1 MAQGNPR
8 CVALYD
14 YQARDTEE
22 LSIAKNEQLTV
33 LEAAGQWW
41 KVRSDRGG
49 VGLVPSNYVK
59 EMPLI
64 TKSGRSAAADEPGM
78 YQQTDLVVHN
88 GPPPLNIRC
97 VVKHRYASTRE
108 DELSLEKGAE
118 VIVLEKEEDGWWRG
132 RCGPNIGW
140 FPFNYVEEMKEMPQ
154 PVMHVPLPAKEKQ
167 YICSVVALYHFNS
180 GNAEE
185 LAFQKGD
192 MMDIIDQ
199 PTDDPDWWEARKADG
214 KTGLIP
220 RNYVEVINDAQPKV
234 GMPPATGVGA
244 PAMMTSA
251 AANLAPAPVFARE
264 PWYHG
269 RVPRKEAE
277 SLLMYHAN
285 NGQFLVRASETK
297 PGDYSISMKAPDRIK
312 HFNVKKLPDGRFG
325 IGQRKFD
332 SMDELFEHYRRA
344 PIYTSTA
351 EGKIYLSTPFT
362 KR

>member
-1 MAQGNPR
+1 MRKKNISLCGDTLFRRRSFSRLVFVPEPSLPSLLRQTNRSLRALQATRMAQGNPR

-59 EMPLI
+59 ELPLI
-64 TKSGRSAAADEPGM
+64 AKGGRPAAAEEPGM

-88 GPPPLNIRC
+88 GPPLLNIRC

-132 RCGPNIGW
+132 RCGTRIGW
-140 FPFNYVEEMKEMPQ
+140 FPFNYVEELKETPQ
-154 PVMHVPLPAKEKQ
+154 PVFVAPPPVKEKP
-167 YICSVVALYHFNS
+167 YICGVVALYHFNS

-192 MMDIIDQ
+192 LMDIIDQ

-220 RNYVEVINDAQPKV
+220 RNYVEVVHESQPKV
-234 GMPPATGVGA
+234 GTV
-244 PAMMTSA
+244 PAMGSAPMMLTSMAASPA
-251 AANLAPAPVFARE
+251 AAPIFAKE

-269 RVPRKEAE
+269 KVPRKDAE
-277 SLLMYHAN
+277 SLLTFSASD
-285 NGQFLVRASETK
+285 GQFLVRASETK
-297 PGDYSISMKAPDRIK
+297 VRCLQHP
-312 HFNVKKLPDGRFG
+312 
-325 IGQRKFD
+325 
-332 SMDELFEHYRRA
+332 
-344 PIYTSTA
+344 STV
-351 EGKIYLSTPFT
+351 
-362 KR
+362 